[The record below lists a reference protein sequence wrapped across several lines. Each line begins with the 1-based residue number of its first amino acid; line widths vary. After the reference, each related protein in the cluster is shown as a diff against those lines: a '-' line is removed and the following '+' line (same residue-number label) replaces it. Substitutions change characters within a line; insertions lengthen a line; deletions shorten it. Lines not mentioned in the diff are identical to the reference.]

1 MTYYWE
7 SYWLHTE
14 CFLVGLFDNMLSKGK
29 RIDFSIIEVDL
40 HNTIYFASHS
50 GYRSYDA
57 VINKLTLS
65 TKVNDPSSCKHETRF
80 KAWIISPVYF
90 LYAVKIKA
98 TWCDFKGQ
106 LSRACSTLYLFIVE
120 KLC

>member
-1 MTYYWE
+1 MF
-7 SYWLHTE
+7 
-14 CFLVGLFDNMLSKGK
+14 C
-29 RIDFSIIEVDL
+29 SIIRDIE
-40 HNTIYFASHS
+40 IY
-50 GYRSYDA
+50 DV
-57 VINKLTLS
+57 VINES
-65 TKVNDPSSCKHETRF
+65 IINTKGNDPLSCKHGTQI